1 MVACMLI
8 YSHVTNRR
16 RRIGRKTFSTYS
28 CYAEFR
34 KSTPYLRQKTRR
46 RVDIEQP
53 LGLDNIKIIVDNS
66 LEWRIFHDPRRNDR
80 SFSPPPRQR
89 GRRAIKPSFAASHIS
104 QGRRFGAGRSPQTAW
119 RLLRDRGCAP
129 ARDGRSARRICPN
142 RGARARSDNSA
153 SAVLTRRRDE
163 FTHVYSQIVF
173 RAAHSSAPSS
183 AGPVA
188 PLSRAA
194 R

>member
-34 KSTPYLRQKTRR
+34 KSTPYSRQKTRR

-53 LGLDNIKIIVDNS
+53 LGLDNIKIIVDNA

-119 RLLRDRGCAP
+119 RLLEIEDARLLAMDEACDEFVQIAAP
-129 ARDGRSARRICPN
+129 AHEATIAQAR
-142 RGARARSDNSA
+142 
-153 SAVLTRRRDE
+153 
-163 FTHVYSQIVF
+163 F
-173 RAAHSSAPSS
+173 
-183 AGPVA
+183 
-188 PLSRAA
+188 
-194 R
+194 